1 LLLHY
6 NCKHCQNQRLVLVC
20 IFARIYFS
28 KQLNNLKSLN
38 EIKQIIIRTITEEY
52 NAIEHLKSQVND
64 DFARAVELIYH
75 SSGRVIITGIGKSAN
90 IATKIVAT
98 LNSTGTPSVFM
109 HAADAIHG
117 DLGTIQKDDIII
129 CISNSGNSPEIN
141 VLIPLLKN
149 MGNKLIAFT
158 GNLNS
163 YLARQAHFIINTTVA
178 KEACPNNLAPTASTT
193 AQLVMGDALAV
204 ALLECRGFT
213 VEDFAKYHPGGILGK
228 KLYLRVADL
237 FPKNAVPV
245 VNSTDGIRSTIMEI
259 SSKRL
264 GVTAVME
271 NGNLAGVITDG
282 DLRRMLEKNQNIDKI
297 TAGDIMSTHPRT
309 VDQSTLVVDALN
321 TMRKND
327 ITQLLVLDGTKYV
340 GVIHLHDILK
350 EGIL

>member
-1 LLLHY
+1 M
-6 NCKHCQNQRLVLVC
+6 
-20 IFARIYFS
+20 
-28 KQLNNLKSLN
+28 KSLN
-38 EIKQIIIRTITEEY
+38 DIKQIIIRTIKEELI
-52 NAIEHLKSQVND
+52 AIQNLKTQVD
-64 DFARAVELIYH
+64 DEFARAVEEIFK
-75 SSGRVIITGIGKSAN
+75 SRGRIIITGIGKSAN

-117 DLGTIQKDDIII
+117 DLGIIQKDDIII
-129 CISNSGNSPEIN
+129 CISNSGNSPEIR
-141 VLIPLLKN
+141 VLVPLIKN
-149 MGNKLIAFT
+149 MGNKIIAFT

-163 YLARQAHFIINTTVA
+163 YLAGKADYLVNTSVA

-213 VEDFAKYHPGGILGK
+213 VENFAKFHPGGSLGK

-237 FPKNAVPV
+237 YPKNAVPMV
-245 VNSTDGIRSTIMEI
+245 KSDDDIRTIIMEI

-264 GVTAVME
+264 GATAVLE
-271 NGNLAGVITDG
+271 NGKLIGVITDG
-282 DLRRMLEKNQNIDKI
+282 DLRRMLEKNKSIEHI
-297 TAGDIMSTHPRT
+297 LARDIMTSDPRT
-309 VDQSTLVVDALN
+309 IDQTTLVVDAL
-321 TMRKND
+321 TIMRKDN
-327 ITQLLVLDGTKYV
+327 ITQLLVLDGTIYV